1 MNEQIF
7 FDFKT
12 NSLLDINRFFVNRT
26 NVKAFSLITNSNFL
40 ENIILVGPRK
50 SGKSHLAN
58 IWRDNKKALIFKNN
72 IDEIISQN
80 KNVLID
86 NLFHDLDEEKIFY
99 LINHCIS
106 HKLNVLVTS
115 DIDLYEYNFNLPDL
129 LSRLKVFNY
138 VSINKPDDEILIN
151 VLTKILMEKQ
161 FIIKNKD
168 IFEFLLKRVNRTYED
183 IYNLVNKMDKLSL
196 EKKRQLTIPLI
207 RELI

>member
-1 MNEQIF
+1 MNQQIF

-12 NSLLDINRFFVNRT
+12 NSLFDINNFFVNQT
-26 NVKAFSLITNSNFL
+26 NVKAFTLISNSNFL
-40 ENIILVGPRK
+40 DNIILVGPRK

-58 IWRDNKKALIFKNN
+58 IWKNNKNALIFENN

-86 NLFHDLDEEKIFY
+86 NLFNDFDEEKIFY

-129 LSRLKVFNY
+129 LSRLKIFNY
-138 VSINKPDDEILIN
+138 VSITKPDDEILIN
-151 VLTKILMEKQ
+151 VMTKLLMEKQ

-183 IYNLVNKMDKLSL
+183 VYNLVNKMDKISL
-196 EKKRQLTIPLI
+196 EKNRKLTIPLI

>member
-1 MNEQIF
+1 M
-7 FDFKT
+7 
-12 NSLLDINRFFVNRT
+12 
-26 NVKAFSLITNSNFL
+26 
-40 ENIILVGPRK
+40 
-50 SGKSHLAN
+50 
-58 IWRDNKKALIFKNN
+58 
-72 IDEIISQN
+72 
-80 KNVLID
+80 
-86 NLFHDLDEEKIFY
+86 
-99 LINHCIS
+99 S

-151 VLTKILMEKQ
+151 VLTKLLMEKQ

>member
-12 NSLLDINRFFVNRT
+12 NSLLDINSFFVNRT
-26 NVKAFSLITNSNFL
+26 NEKAFSLITNGNFF

-58 IWRDNKKALIFKNN
+58 IWRNNKKALIFKNN

-80 KNVLID
+80 KNVLIE
-86 NLFHDLDEEKIFY
+86 NLFHDFDEEKIFY

-129 LSRLKVFNY
+129 LSRLKIFNY

-151 VLTKILMEKQ
+151 VLTKLLMEKQ

-183 IYNLVNKMDKLSL
+183 IYNLVNKMDKISL
-196 EKKRQLTIPLI
+196 EKNRKLTIPLI

>member
-1 MNEQIF
+1 MNKQIF
-7 FDFKT
+7 FEFKT
-12 NSLLDINRFFVNRT
+12 NSLLDINSFFINET
-26 NVKAFSLITNSNFL
+26 NKEAFSLITNKNFL
-40 ENIILVGPRK
+40 GNIILVGPKK

-58 IWRDNKKALIFKNN
+58 IWRKNKNAINFNN
-72 IDEIISQN
+72 NFNEIISLN
-80 KNVLID
+80 KNILIE
-86 NLFHDLDEEKIFY
+86 NLFYKLDEEKMFY

-106 HKLNVLVTS
+106 LNLNVLITS
-115 DIDLYEYNFNLPDL
+115 DIDLYEYNFNLRDL

-151 VLTKILMEKQ
+151 VLTKLLMEKQ

-183 IYNLVNKMDKLSL
+183 IYNLVNKMDRLSL

>member
-12 NSLLDINRFFVNRT
+12 NSLLDINSFFVNRT
-26 NVKAFSLITNSNFL
+26 NEKAFSLITNGNFF

-58 IWRDNKKALIFKNN
+58 IWRNNKKALIFKNN

-80 KNVLID
+80 KNVLIE
-86 NLFHDLDEEKIFY
+86 NLFHDFDEEKIFY

-106 HKLNVLVTS
+106 HRLNVLVTS

-129 LSRLKVFNY
+129 LSRLKIFNY

-151 VLTKILMEKQ
+151 VLTKLLMEKQ

-183 IYNLVNKMDKLSL
+183 IYNLVNKMDKISL
-196 EKKRQLTIPLI
+196 EKNRKLTIPLI

>member
-12 NSLLDINRFFVNRT
+12 NSLFDINNFFVNQT
-26 NVKAFSLITNSNFL
+26 NVKAFSLVSDSNFL

-58 IWRDNKKALIFKNN
+58 IWQNKKNALIYKNN
-72 IDEIISQN
+72 IDEIMSQN
-80 KNVLID
+80 KNVLIE
-86 NLFHDLDEEKIFY
+86 NLFYDFDEEKIFY

-115 DIDLYEYNFNLPDL
+115 DINLYEYNFNLPDL
-129 LSRLKVFNY
+129 LSRLKIFNY

-151 VLTKILMEKQ
+151 VLTKLLMEKQ

-183 IYNLVNKMDKLSL
+183 IYNLVNKMDKISL
-196 EKKRQLTIPLI
+196 EKNRKLTIPLI

>member
-7 FDFKT
+7 FDFKS
-12 NSLLDINRFFVNRT
+12 NPVLDINSFFVNRT
-26 NVKAFSLITNSNFL
+26 NEKAFSLITNGNFL

-58 IWRDNKKALIFKNN
+58 IWKNNKKALIFKNN
-72 IDEIISQN
+72 IDEVISQN
-80 KNVLID
+80 NNVLIE
-86 NLFHDLDEEKIFY
+86 NLFYDLDEEKIFY

-129 LSRLKVFNY
+129 LSRLKIFNY

-151 VLTKILMEKQ
+151 VLTKLLMEKQ
-161 FIIKNKD
+161 FIIKNKE

-183 IYNLVNKMDKLSL
+183 IYNLVIKMDKLSL
-196 EKKRQLTIPLI
+196 ERKRQLTIPLI

>member
-12 NSLLDINRFFVNRT
+12 NSLLDINNYFVNKT
-26 NVKAFSLITNSNFL
+26 NAKAFSLISNRNFL

-58 IWRDNKKALIFKNN
+58 IWKNNKNALIFENN

-80 KNVLID
+80 KNVLIE
-86 NLFHDLDEEKIFY
+86 NLFYDIDEEKIFY

-106 HKLNVLVTS
+106 NKLNVLVTS

-129 LSRLKVFNY
+129 LSRLKIFNY
-138 VSINKPDDEILIN
+138 VSINKPDDEILVN
-151 VLTKILMEKQ
+151 VLTKLLMEKQ

-183 IYNLVNKMDKLSL
+183 VYNLVNKMDKISL
-196 EKKRQLTIPLI
+196 EKNRKLTIPLI

>member
-1 MNEQIF
+1 MNEQIY

-12 NSLLDINRFFVNRT
+12 NSLFDINNFFVNQT
-26 NVKAFSLITNSNFL
+26 NANAFSLISNNNFF

-58 IWRDNKKALIFKNN
+58 IWKNNKNAIIFKNN

-80 KNVLID
+80 KNLLID
-86 NLFHDLDEEKIFY
+86 NLFYDFDEEKIFY

-106 HKLNVLVTS
+106 NKLNVLVTS

-129 LSRLKVFNY
+129 LSRLKIFNY

-151 VLTKILMEKQ
+151 VLTKLLIEKQ

-168 IFEFLLKRVNRTYED
+168 IFEFLLKRVSRTYEAV
-183 IYNLVNKMDKLSL
+183 YNLVNKMDKLSL
-196 EKKRQLTIPLI
+196 EKNRKLTIPLI

>member
-1 MNEQIF
+1 MNEQIY

-12 NSLLDINRFFVNRT
+12 NSLFDINNFFVNQT
-26 NVKAFSLITNSNFL
+26 NANAFSLISNNNFF

-58 IWRDNKKALIFKNN
+58 IWKNNKNAIIFKNN

-80 KNVLID
+80 KNLLID
-86 NLFHDLDEEKIFY
+86 NLFYDFDEEKIFY

-106 HKLNVLVTS
+106 NKLNVLVTS

-129 LSRLKVFNY
+129 LSRLKIFNY

-151 VLTKILMEKQ
+151 VLTKLLIEKQ

-168 IFEFLLKRVNRTYED
+168 IFEFLLKRVSRTYEAV
-183 IYNLVNKMDKLSL
+183 YNLVNKMDKLSL
-196 EKKRQLTIPLI
+196 EKNKKLTIPLI

>member
-1 MNEQIF
+1 M
-7 FDFKT
+7 K
-12 NSLLDINRFFVNRT
+12 L
-26 NVKAFSLITNSNFL
+26 
-40 ENIILVGPRK
+40 
-50 SGKSHLAN
+50 
-58 IWRDNKKALIFKNN
+58 NN

-86 NLFHDLDEEKIFY
+86 NLFYNLAEEKVFY

-151 VLTKILMEKQ
+151 VLTKLLIEKQ

-196 EKKRQLTIPLI
+196 EKNRQLTIPLI

>member
-1 MNEQIF
+1 MRHFI
-7 FDFKT
+7 KRLHT
-12 NSLLDINRFFVNRT
+12 GRAIIN
-26 NVKAFSLITNSNFL
+26 L
-40 ENIILVGPRK
+40 EV
-50 SGKSHLAN
+50 
-58 IWRDNKKALIFKNN
+58 
-72 IDEIISQN
+72 
-80 KNVLID
+80 
-86 NLFHDLDEEKIFY
+86 FY
-99 LINHCIS
+99 LINHCLS

-115 DIDLYEYNFNLPDL
+115 DIDLYEYNFKIPDL

-151 VLTKILMEKQ
+151 VLTKLLMEKQ

-183 IYNLVNKMDKLSL
+183 VYNLVNKMDKLSL

>member
-1 MNEQIF
+1 MNKQIS
-7 FDFKT
+7 FDFKS
-12 NSLLDINRFFVNRT
+12 NSVLDINSFFVNKT
-26 NVKAFSLITNSNFL
+26 NEKAFSLVANGNFL
-40 ENIILVGPRK
+40 ENFFLVGPRK

-58 IWRDNKKALIFKNN
+58 IWRNNKNAIIFNN
-72 IDEIISQN
+72 NLEEIISQN

-86 NLFHDLDEEKIFY
+86 NLFYDLDEKKIFY

-106 HKLNVLVTS
+106 HKLNVLITS
-115 DIDLYEYNFNLPDL
+115 DIDLYEYKFSLPDL

-151 VLTKILMEKQ
+151 VLTKLLIEKQ

>member
-12 NSLLDINRFFVNRT
+12 NSLFDINNFFVNQT
-26 NVKAFSLITNSNFL
+26 NANAFSLISNNNFF

-58 IWRDNKKALIFKNN
+58 IWKNNKNAIIFKNN

-80 KNVLID
+80 KNLLID
-86 NLFHDLDEEKIFY
+86 NLFYDFDEEKIFY

-106 HKLNVLVTS
+106 NKLNVLVTS

-129 LSRLKVFNY
+129 LSRLKIFNY

-151 VLTKILMEKQ
+151 VLTKLLIEKQ

-168 IFEFLLKRVNRTYED
+168 IFEFLLKRVSRTYEAV
-183 IYNLVNKMDKLSL
+183 YNLVNKMDKISL
-196 EKKRQLTIPLI
+196 EKNRKLTIPLI